1 MNSRFHV
8 ICVVGARPNFVKVA
22 PALNALRGFREIDV
36 KLIHTGQHYDDEMSE
51 QFFRQL
57 NISRPD
63 FFLDVGS
70 SSHAQQTALVMQRIE
85 PILIER
91 NPDVV
96 MVFGDVNSTLAAALT
111 AMKLHFPVAHVEA
124 GLRSFDRR
132 MPEEVNRI
140 IVDQISDLLYT
151 TERSAHHNLAREGI
165 PESKITF
172 VGNLMIDSLVAARSK
187 APTAEDQLRS
197 ILGSQDAASVA
208 KGYALLTLHRQS
220 NVDDAE
226 TLVRFLTAIRRIADL
241 LPVIF
246 PIHPRTRSRIAA
258 LEKSGHRLDPRVL
271 ALPPAGYLQMLGLM
285 QDARLVLTDSGGI
298 QEETT
303 ALGVPCLTLR
313 ENTERPVTIEQGTN
327 SLVGSDPHR
336 IYAEAQRAL
345 SRRSNHARIPEGW
358 DGMAAKR
365 LAAHLSHWLERRR
378 LATAAA
384 G

>member
-1 MNSRFHV
+1 M
-8 ICVVGARPNFVKVA
+8 KVA
-22 PALNALRGFREIDV
+22 PALRALRDLPEIDV
-36 KLIHTGQHYDDEMSE
+36 KLIHTGQHYDEEMSE

-70 SSHAQQTALVMQRIE
+70 SSHALQTALVMQRIE
-85 PILIER
+85 PVLSEC

-96 MVFGDVNSTLAAALT
+96 MVFGDVNSTVAAALT
-111 AMKLHFPVAHVEA
+111 ATKLHLPVAHVEA

-165 PESKITF
+165 PESRIAF
-172 VGNLMIDSLVAARSK
+172 VGNLMIDSLVAARSA
-187 APTAEDQLRS
+187 APTAESQLSEIVPER
-197 ILGSQDAASVA
+197 AASVA
-208 KGYALLTLHRQS
+208 QRYALLTLHRQS
-220 NVDDAE
+220 NVDDSE
-226 TLVRFLTAIRRIADL
+226 TLIRHLAAIRKIADL

-246 PIHPRTRSRIAA
+246 PIHPRTRARLAA
-258 LEKSGHRLDPRVL
+258 LEKLGHRLDPRVL
-271 ALPPAGYLQMLGLM
+271 TLPAVGYLQMLGLLR
-285 QDARLVLTDSGGI
+285 DARLVLTDSGGI

-313 ENTERPVTIEQGTN
+313 ENTERPITIEQGTN
-327 SLVGSDPHR
+327 SLVGSDPAT
-336 IYAEAQRAL
+336 IFAEAQRAL
-345 SRRSNHARIPEGW
+345 ARRANHVRIPEGW

-365 LAAHLSHWLERRR
+365 LVAHLTPWLERRR
-378 LATAAA
+378 LGLEPTS
-384 G
+384 